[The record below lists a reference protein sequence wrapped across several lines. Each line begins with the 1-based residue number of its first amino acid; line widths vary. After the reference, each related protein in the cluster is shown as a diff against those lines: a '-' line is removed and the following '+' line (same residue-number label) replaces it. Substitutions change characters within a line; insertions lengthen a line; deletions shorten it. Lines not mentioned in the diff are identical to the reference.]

1 MCPGRP
7 SSGLDHDHACEPCA
21 CTYFGVKAKPQVG
34 TFNCNTNAKLFR
46 PPPSTMNPTIM
57 FLTSEQLAIGM
68 LPFKPQDEVNPLLR
82 ARLDDIENKLVGQG
96 PQSTFFIQDPR
107 VCLDSWILFKTQE
120 DMYVPISR
128 NEANGDEAE
137 AICRSILETSTR
149 VSFTLKYS

>member
-1 MCPGRP
+1 
-7 SSGLDHDHACEPCA
+7 
-21 CTYFGVKAKPQVG
+21 
-34 TFNCNTNAKLFR
+34 
-46 PPPSTMNPTIM
+46 MNPTIM
-57 FLTSEQLAIGM
+57 FLTSEQLALGM

-82 ARLDDIENKLVGQG
+82 ARLDNIEDKLVGQG

-128 NEANGDEAE
+128 GNEANGDEAE

-149 VSFTLKYS
+149 VSLL